1 MADLS
6 VRIGELTLKNP
17 VIAAA
22 GAFGFGEEYGDLYD
36 VSKLGAVCTKGL
48 TLRPR
53 EGNPSPRLWETP
65 CGLLNSIGLQN
76 PGIDAFLEEELPR
89 MKTQEIVTIANVW
102 GEIQAEYIEMVER
115 LSGSAVDAI
124 ELNLSCPNVPGEM
137 LGQQAEETGQ
147 VVRAARKVSTK
158 PLWAKLA
165 PDARLEV
172 AQAAEQA
179 GADAACAVNTFR
191 AMAIDIETGKP
202 VFERVFAGLSGPAI
216 RPIALGIVHELVT
229 VLDIPVIGIGGITT
243 WQDAVAFIMAG
254 ASAIQVGTANF
265 IDPWSAIRI
274 VEGLEEFMQHRGLN
288 NWEEIR
294 GCAH

>member
-1 MADLS
+1 
-6 VRIGELTLKNP
+6 
-17 VIAAA
+17 
-22 GAFGFGEEYGDLYD
+22 
-36 VSKLGAVCTKGL
+36 
-48 TLRPR
+48 
-53 EGNPSPRLWETP
+53 
-65 CGLLNSIGLQN
+65 
-76 PGIDAFLEEELPR
+76 
-89 MKTQEIVTIANVW
+89 MKAQEIVTIANVW
-102 GEIQAEYIEMVER
+102 GETQAEYVEMVER

-147 VVRAARKVSTK
+147 VVRAARKVSKK
-158 PLWAKLA
+158 PLWVKLA

-179 GADAACAVNTFR
+179 GADAVCAVNTFR

-216 RPIALGIVHELVT
+216 RPIALRIVHELVT
-229 VLDIPVIGIGGITT
+229 ALDIPVIGIGGITT
-243 WQDAVAFIMAG
+243 WKDAVAFIMAG

-274 VEGLEEFMQHRGLN
+274 VEGLEEFMQHRGLS